1 MLELKHTDI
10 TDNTMSLF
18 NRWRQQYLENPQVI
32 FLVFFLVST
41 FSLIIFAG
49 DILAPVLTSLVIAYV
64 LDGGVAF
71 LQRQRVPHAI
81 AFSLVYLIFIAVVSI
96 AAVVIVPLMSE
107 QIANF
112 LRDLPEI
119 IARGR
124 NALMRL
130 PDQYPEFISA
140 EYMNQI
146 IAGFRNE
153 ITGIGQQMLS
163 VSISSVAG
171 FISFLIYVVLVPLMI
186 FFFLKDKEKLLAWT
200 NSLMPKK
207 ENQVLTKTVWSEA
220 NAGIAGYIRGKL
232 IEIAIVW
239 AVSWIIFA
247 ALGLKYAPLLSY
259 LVGISVIIPFLGA
272 AIVAIPVLMVAYAQW
287 GVESSFFYVAIA
299 YVVLQ
304 FLDGNILVP
313 LLFSEIV
320 NLHPVAIISAV
331 LIFGGIWG
339 IWGIF
344 FAIPLATLTNAVLK
358 AWPRGRHTAA

>member
-1 MLELKHTDI
+1 
-10 TDNTMSLF
+10 MSLF
-18 NRWRQQYLENPQVI
+18 HRWRQQYLENPQVV
-32 FLVFFLVST
+32 FLIFFLVSS
-41 FSLIIFAG
+41 FSLIVFAG
-49 DILAPVLTSLVIAYV
+49 DILAPILTSLVIAYV
-64 LDGGVAF
+64 LDGGVMLLQRHRVSHTVAF
-71 LQRQRVPHAI
+71 L
-81 AFSLVYLIFIAVVSI
+81 LVYLIFITSVSI

-112 LRDLPEI
+112 LKDLPDN

-124 NALMRL
+124 QALMSL
-130 PDQYPEFISA
+130 PEHYPEFISA

-146 IAGFRNE
+146 ITGFRSE
-153 ITGIGQQMLS
+153 ITGIAQQMLS
-163 VSISSVAG
+163 VSLSSVAG

-186 FFFLKDKEKLLAWT
+186 FFFLKDKEKILAWT
-200 NSLMPKK
+200 NGLMPKK
-207 ENQVLTKTVWSEA
+207 ESQVLTKTVWLEA

-232 IEIAIVW
+232 IEIVIVW
-239 AVSWIIFA
+239 ATSWIVFA
-247 ALGLKYAPLLSY
+247 TLGLKYAPLLSF
-259 LVGISVIIPFLGA
+259 LVGLSVIIPFLGA

-287 GVESSFFYVAIA
+287 GMEAGFFYVCIA

-331 LIFGGIWG
+331 LIFGSIWG
-339 IWGIF
+339 ILGIF

-358 AWPRGRHTAA
+358 AWPRGRQTAV